1 MINKLLIVGCG
12 LIGSSILKKVCKKK
26 IAKKIFVFEKS
37 KKNQRTLK
45 RFKLKFKLIKKI
57 DKKISEC
64 DFIVIC
70 APLGEYKKIFL
81 ACNRYSKK
89 GVLITDVGSAKKNTI
104 TKINKIKRK
113 DIKWISSH
121 PIAGSE
127 VSGPL
132 NGNENLF
139 VNKWSVIIKQKNSQ
153 NKEMKKILKFW
164 KLLGS
169 KTISMDADQHD
180 KIFAITSHLPHLIAY
195 NLILT
200 ATNFKISNKNNV
212 LRFSAGGLR
221 DFSRIAASNEIMWR
235 DIFFNNKSNMLK
247 VIDLFIKNLKIFKQ
261 DIKSNRKNL
270 ETKLKNLKKVR
281 QKIVLLK
288 QDTSKPDFGRI

>member
-1 MINKLLIVGCG
+1 MIDKLLIVGCG

-45 RFKLKFKLIKKI
+45 RFKLKFQLIKKM

-70 APLGEYKKIFL
+70 APLSEYKKIFL
-81 ACNRYSKK
+81 ACNKYSKRNI
-89 GVLITDVGSAKKNTI
+89 LITDVGSAKRDII
-104 TKINKIKRK
+104 TKINRIKRK
-113 DIKWISSH
+113 DINWISSH

-139 VNKWSVIIKQKNSQ
+139 VNKWSVIIKPKKSQ
-153 NKEMKKILKFW
+153 TKEMEKILKFW

-169 KTISMDADQHD
+169 KTVTMDANQHD

-200 ATNFKISNKNNV
+200 ATNFKIPNKDNV
-212 LRFSAGGLR
+212 IRFSAGGLR

-247 VIDLFIKNLKIFKQ
+247 VIDLFIKNLKIFKS